1 MSFLSNLFGKKNPS
15 SGTTNAVKPK
25 LKTCM
30 VCGKSGLK
38 YPIEITD
45 GKFDGVARE
54 CPRCESQICVFCLR
68 KLPAHDDGSANLC
81 PACNKYG
88 IFELTGHS
96 PSSQK
101 NCKRNAEEIYG
112 K

>member
-1 MSFLSNLFGKKNPS
+1 MS
-15 SGTTNAVKPK
+15 TKPR
-25 LKTCM
+25 TCM
-30 VCGKSGLK
+30 VCGKTSLK
-38 YPIEITD
+38 YANEVTD

-54 CPRCESQICVFCLR
+54 CPRCGGQICVFCLQ
-68 KLPAHDDGSANLC
+68 KLPKHKDGDASLC

-96 PSSQK
+96 PASREGS
-101 NCKRNAEEIYG
+101 KRYAEETYG